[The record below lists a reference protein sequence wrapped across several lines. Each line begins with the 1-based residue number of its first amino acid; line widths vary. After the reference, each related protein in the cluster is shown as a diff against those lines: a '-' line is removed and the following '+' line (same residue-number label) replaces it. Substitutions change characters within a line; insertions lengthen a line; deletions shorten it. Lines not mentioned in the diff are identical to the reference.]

1 MEDDAHQ
8 SSFTGSLQPDS
19 ASALPRVR
27 FFHLPSAVYL
37 SRLKKFKSEF
47 FEFYSMCQGY
57 VSEFVWVDPVNM
69 CVCVTGRL
77 SEGARMDSYA
87 AMPFVRQTWT
97 DAEGTAHFTAQFMS
111 LVHQEQPPPSGAAD
125 DFAVLNVRWHRGEG
139 LFISMLEKTDTASGW
154 NMLEMLEPF
163 EVDANLNRPSIFSS
177 RTKSTTFAEEDTLT
191 LAVAA
196 SMGYFDTPRRTTVAD
211 IALQLDIS
219 KNTVNRRLRRCMSI
233 FVDNHLNRMW
243 DISHQP

>member
-1 MEDDAHQ
+1 MKDDAQ
-8 SSFTGSLQPDS
+8 QPSFKGSLQPDS

-47 FEFYSMCQGY
+47 FEFYSTCQGY
-57 VSEFVWVDPVNM
+57 VSESVWVDPVNM

-77 SEGARMDSYA
+77 SGGARMDHYA

-111 LVHQEQPPPSGAAD
+111 LVHQEQPPPSGVTD
-125 DFAVLNVRWHRGEG
+125 DFAVLNVRWHRDEG
-139 LFISMLEKTDTASGW
+139 LFTSVLEKTDTASGW
-154 NMLEMLEPF
+154 NMIEMLEPF
-163 EVDANLNRPSIFSS
+163 EVDANLNGTSIFSS
-177 RTKSTTFAEEDTLT
+177 RTKTTTFAEEDALT

-196 SMGYFDTPRRTTVAD
+196 SMGYFDTPRRTTVAG

-233 FVDNHLNRMW
+233 FVDNHLNRIW